1 MRHVN
6 PKQIALLRAFNNQV
20 LACQDDA
27 FTLAY
32 LLLADVERAS
42 DLVQKVFIRTY
53 QEVADFADSIRPRVF
68 REIIETC
75 NDRSQC
81 RQSCFGGT
89 YEDPILLALQQLSYD
104 ERCIAILID
113 IMNLNYPEAAQVVGI
128 SHRCVRCLIARARV
142 DFLNRV
148 KVMGETMAGDT

>member
-20 LACQDDA
+20 LAYQDDA
-27 FTLAY
+27 LTLAY
-32 LLLADVERAS
+32 LLLADVERAF

-68 REIIETC
+68 REIIETYH
-75 NDRSQC
+75 DRSQSERPC
-81 RQSCFGGT
+81 SMGI
-89 YEDPILLALQQLSYD
+89 YDDPIMLALQQLPYE
-104 ERCIAILID
+104 ERCIEILID
-113 IMNLNYPEAAQVVGI
+113 IMNGNFSSLCSLFDRTRE
-128 SHRCVRCLIARARV
+128 V